1 MTMNRTSQII
11 IVLSVAV
18 LSATRHVQAAD
29 VAAHP
34 VKTRLVP
41 RPLPGGAGELGGGGG
56 VEERLVRKPS
66 VVDLHKPGAA
76 FTNTE
81 EKARIGA
88 IIRRSAPREES
99 GKPSARDVPV
109 DASPVSKER
118 KAQGPSRGELSPLR
132 PGEIRVHPKT

>member
-1 MTMNRTSQII
+1 MNRTSQII
-11 IVLSVAV
+11 LVLSVAA

-29 VAAHP
+29 AAAHP

-41 RPLPGGAGELGGGGG
+41 RPLPGGPGELGGAGGG
-56 VEERLVRKPS
+56 EERLVRKPS
-66 VVDLHKPGAA
+66 VVDLNEPGAA
-76 FTNTE
+76 FRNTD

-109 DASPVSKER
+109 DASPVPKER

-132 PGEIRVHPKT
+132 PGEIRVHSKT